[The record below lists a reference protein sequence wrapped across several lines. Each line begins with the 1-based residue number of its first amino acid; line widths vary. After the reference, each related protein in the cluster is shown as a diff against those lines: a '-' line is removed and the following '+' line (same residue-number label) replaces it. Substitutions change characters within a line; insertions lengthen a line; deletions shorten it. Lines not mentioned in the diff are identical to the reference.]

1 MCYKQGILK
10 SLESLSGKRGKK
22 NPHNSGLGGEHGS
35 FLANKKKNVGENVR
49 PSKLLYSQNPEPRLV
64 VLGEKAPRL
73 LATMVFFS
81 ILTIHFPNRHAAN
94 SNETQSSE
102 SPSGKQCDK
111 LN

>member
-64 VLGEKAPRL
+64 VLGEQASGYHG
-73 LATMVFFS
+73 VFFY
-81 ILTIHFPNRHAAN
+81 LDN
-94 SNETQSSE
+94 SLPQQALRQL
-102 SPSGKQCDK
+102 K
-111 LN
+111 